1 MLECDS
7 DSDFLYSDSDVRK
20 SPLNL
25 IHSNTEISSEI
36 FLDLDPEEGFYLK
49 ILIKGFDDIEIPNNL
64 RFNTDLFDDLEI
76 PDAETLISRLHSKNV
91 KQIPSSLN
99 EIEYQHGNINSNTE
113 ISSELDPEEGF
124 SNYKSKDL
132 MILKSRIIYN

>member
-1 MLECDS
+1 
-7 DSDFLYSDSDVRK
+7 
-20 SPLNL
+20 
-25 IHSNTEISSEI
+25 
-36 FLDLDPEEGFYLK
+36 
-49 ILIKGFDDIEIPNNL
+49 
-64 RFNTDLFDDLEI
+64 LFDDLEI

-91 KQIPSSLN
+91 NQIPSSLN